1 MTPLEDFV
9 VSIACGISAALV
21 LGWLATARS
30 WGSRLRQ
37 AGEQGDIRTPIGIL
51 VGSVCS
57 FAGSGFP
64 LFGYLLPVLQ
74 TADNSEADL
83 SGRLMYLAT
92 VAFILCIGLP
102 LFGFVAGASLSV
114 LGAAI
119 RTWGGMPAGSP
130 WAENITNS
138 AARTITRRIGKS
150 EEQFMGIV
158 ARGAG
163 RHLAGALRAYRKIDD
178 SSASTIF
185 RIVGSALEH
194 PNIYAALEEK
204 ASDLAAV
211 ESLTFNDHGFEI
223 SWDLARL
230 VEELLNGYQLQ
241 VQRLY
246 GGPKALLRW
255 AFSALN
261 NRGARPET
269 SVNADAPQPA

>member
-30 WGSRLRQ
+30 WGPRLRQ
-37 AGEQGDIRTPIGIL
+37 AGAQGDVRTPLTVFIGSVSGL
-51 VGSVCS
+51 VGSY
-57 FAGSGFP
+57 F
-64 LFGYLLPVLQ
+64 LLYGYLIPILQ
-74 TADNSEADL
+74 SADKPGAAL
-83 SGRLMYLAT
+83 SAWLMYLAAVT
-92 VAFILCIGLP
+92 VILL
-102 LFGFVAGASLSV
+102 AGMLLLAIMACGSSSV

-230 VEELLNGYQLQ
+230 VEESLNGYQLQ